1 MLPGFAYVRATTIA
15 DAVSKLTTPGAR
27 LHAGGT
33 DLLGCLRDGVF
44 TAQSLVSIGR
54 LKDLTGV
61 SAVPLPAGGVRIGAM
76 TTHSQVA
83 ADKTINQ
90 SYRALAQ
97 AAAAVASPQLRNQ
110 GTIGGNLCQ
119 RPRCWYFRGDFHCA
133 RKGGDHCFAVG
144 GENQNHAIFGGG
156 ACVIVHPSDTAP
168 ALIALGARVRI
179 SGPGQSRLVPLSS
192 FFVGPATSVTKETV
206 LERNEIVTEILLPA
220 AEPGLKSSYRKV
232 RGRGAWDFALAGVAV
247 ALLMKGGT
255 VSRARVVFSGVAPVP
270 WRSEAVEQAVTG
282 KALTTDVVAAAAE
295 AGVKGATPLE
305 KNGYKIPMLKGV
317 ITESL
322 LALA

>member
-1 MLPGFAYVRATTIA
+1 MLPGFAYVRATTVA
-15 DAVSKLTTPGAR
+15 DAVSKLTAPGTR

-54 LKDLTGV
+54 VNALSGI
-61 SAVPLPAGGVRIGAM
+61 SAVPPPTGGLRIGAM
-76 TTHSQVA
+76 TTHSQIA
-83 ADKTINQ
+83 TDKTIGQ
-90 SYRALAQ
+90 SYVALAQ

-144 GENQNHAIFGGG
+144 GENQNHAIYGGG

-179 SGPGQSRLVPLSS
+179 SGPGQSRVVPLSS
-192 FFVGPATSVTKETV
+192 FFVGPATSVIRETI

-220 AEPGLKSSYRKV
+220 AESGLKSSYRKV

-270 WRSEAVEQAVTG
+270 WRSEAVEQAITG
-282 KALTTDVVAAAAE
+282 KALTADIVAAAAE
-295 AGVKGATPLE
+295 AGAKGATPLE
-305 KNGYKIPMLKGV
+305 KNGYKVPMLRGI

-322 LALA
+322 LGLA

>member
-1 MLPGFAYVRATTIA
+1 
-15 DAVSKLTTPGAR
+15 VSKLTSPGSR

-44 TAQSLVSIGR
+44 AAPSLVSISRVNG
-54 LKDLTGV
+54 LSGI
-61 SAVPLPAGGVRIGAM
+61 SAVPPPTGGLRVGA
-76 TTHSQVA
+76 TTTLSQVA
-83 ADKTINQ
+83 ADKTITQ
-90 SYRALAQ
+90 SYRSLAQ
-97 AAAAVASPQLRNQ
+97 AAAAVGSPQLRNQ

-119 RPRCWYFRGDFHCA
+119 RPRCWYFRGDFRCA

-179 SGPGQSRLVPLSS
+179 SGPGQSRVVPLSS
-192 FFVGPATSVTKETV
+192 FFVGPAASVTRETM
-206 LERNEIVTEILLPA
+206 LEKNEIVTEILLPA
-220 AEPGLKSSYRKV
+220 AEPGLKSSFRKV

-255 VSRARVVFSGVAPVP
+255 VARARVVFSGVAPVP
-270 WRSEAVEQAVTG
+270 WRSEAVEQAITG
-282 KALTTDVVAAAAE
+282 KTLTADVVAAAAE

-305 KNGYKIPMLKGV
+305 KNGYKVPMLAGI

>member
-1 MLPGFAYVRATTIA
+1 MLPGFAYVRATTVA
-15 DAVSKLTTPGAR
+15 DAVRQLTAPGAR

-54 LKDLTGV
+54 LKELSGI
-61 SAVPLPAGGVRIGAM
+61 SPVPAPAGGLRIGAM
-76 TTHSQVA
+76 TTLRQVA
-83 ADKTINQ
+83 ADPSVSQ

-119 RPRCWYFRGDFHCA
+119 RPRCWYFRGDFRCA

-168 ALIALGARVRI
+168 ALIALGARVRLA
-179 SGPGQSRLVPLSS
+179 GPGQSRVVPLSS
-192 FFVGPATSVTKETV
+192 FFVGPATSVVKETV
-206 LERNEIVTEILLPA
+206 LERNEVVTEILLPA

-247 ALLMKGGT
+247 ALLMKGAT
-255 VSRARVVFSGVAPVP
+255 VTRARVVFSGVAPVP
-270 WRSEAVEQAVTG
+270 WRSEAVEQAITG
-282 KALTTDVVAAAAE
+282 KALTADVVAAAAE
-295 AGVKGATPLE
+295 AGVKGAAPLE
-305 KNGYKIPMLKGV
+305 KNGYKVPMLKGV

>member
-1 MLPGFAYVRATTIA
+1 MLPGFAYVRATTVA
-15 DAVSKLTTPGAR
+15 DAVGKLTAPGAR

-44 TAQSLVSIGR
+44 TAQSLVGISR
-54 LKDLTGV
+54 LKDLSGI
-61 SAVPLPAGGVRIGAM
+61 SAVPPPTGGLRIGAM
-76 TTHSQVA
+76 TTHGQIA
-83 ADKTINQ
+83 ADPTINQ

-119 RPRCWYFRGDFHCA
+119 RPRCWYFRGDFRCT
-133 RKGGDHCFAVG
+133 RKGGDQCFAVG
-144 GENQNHAIFGGG
+144 GENQNHAVFGGG

-168 ALIALGARVRI
+168 ALIALGAKVRVA
-179 SGPGQSRLVPLSS
+179 GPGLSRVIPLSS
-192 FFVGPATSVTKETV
+192 FFVGPATSVTRETI
-206 LERNEIVTEILLPA
+206 LEKNEIVTEVLLPA

-247 ALLMKGGT
+247 ALLMKGST
-255 VSRARVVFSGVAPVP
+255 VTRARVVFSGVAPVP
-270 WRSEAVEQAVTG
+270 WRSEAVEQAITG
-282 KALTTDVVAAAAE
+282 KALTADVVAAAAE
-295 AGVKGATPLE
+295 AGGKGATPLE
-305 KNGYKIPMLKGV
+305 KNAYKVPMLKGI